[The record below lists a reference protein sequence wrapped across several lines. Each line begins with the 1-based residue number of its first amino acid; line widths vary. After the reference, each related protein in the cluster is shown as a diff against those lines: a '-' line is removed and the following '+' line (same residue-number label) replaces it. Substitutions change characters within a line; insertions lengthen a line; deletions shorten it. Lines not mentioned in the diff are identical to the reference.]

1 MGLITMSAS
10 NNTGDSSGNNINNKA
25 GMDVVKSNGVKK
37 FAVFGNPIAQSKSPV
52 IHHAFAEQ
60 VNLNIDYTKQLVD
73 VDGFAGAA
81 NAFFTAGGDGLN
93 ITSPFKYDAF
103 QFADHLTQRAQL
115 AEAVNTLAKQDD
127 GSILGDNTD
136 SVGLLNDITQ
146 QLGWV
151 VKDKRILILGAG
163 GAVRG
168 VLYPFLQAQPQQLII
183 ANRTKSKATDLAEK
197 FSEFGAIRGYS
208 YDELVGET
216 VFDVI
221 INATSASLNGAA
233 IPYLPQNCF
242 TRDTAFYDMTYS
254 TELTPFLQWAKQ
266 QNAQHY
272 ADGLGMLIGQA
283 AESFTLWTG
292 LKPEIQPVFSLFK

>member
-1 MGLITMSAS
+1 MSAS
-10 NNTGDSSGNNINNKA
+10 DNTQPEA
-25 GMDVVKSNGVKK
+25 GIDGTAKHSDTKKNDVKI
-37 FAVFGNPIAQSKSPV
+37 FAVFGHPIAQSKSPI
-52 IHHAFAEQ
+52 IHYAFAKQ
-60 VNLNIDYTKQLVD
+60 VNLSIQYTKQLVD
-73 VDGFAGAA
+73 VDGFCDAA
-81 NAFFTAGGDGLN
+81 HAFFAAGGDGLN

-103 QFADHLTQRAQL
+103 QFADRLTQRAQL

-146 QLGWV
+146 QLGWP

-168 VLYPFLQAQPQQLII
+168 VLYPILQAQPQQLII
-183 ANRTKSKATDLAEK
+183 ANRTKSKATDLAKK
-197 FSEFGAIRGYS
+197 FNEFGAIDGYS
-208 YDELVGET
+208 YSELADEVA
-216 VFDVI
+216 FDVV

-233 IPYLPQNCF
+233 IPHVPQNCF
-242 TRDTAFYDMTYS
+242 TRNTAFYDMTYS

-266 QNAQHY
+266 QKVQHY

>member
-1 MGLITMSAS
+1 MSAS
-10 NNTGDSSGNNINNKA
+10 NNMGNGTSNKTNLGGA
-25 GMDVVKSNGVKK
+25 VNTSDVKK
-37 FAVFGNPIAQSKSPV
+37 FAVFGNPIAQSKSPI

-60 VNLNIDYTKQLVD
+60 VNLSIDYTKQLVD
-73 VDGFAGAA
+73 VDGFSEAA
-81 NAFFTAGGDGLN
+81 NAFFTAGGCGLN

-103 QFADHLTQRAQL
+103 QFADQLTQRAQL
-115 AEAVNTLAKQDD
+115 AEAVNTLAKQED

-146 QLGWV
+146 QLGWT
-151 VKDKRILILGAG
+151 VKSKRILILGAG

-168 VLYPFLQAQPQQLII
+168 VLYPFLQAQPQQLVI

-197 FSEFGAIRGYS
+197 FSEFGPIRGYS
-208 YDELVGET
+208 YDELVDEA

-233 IPYLPQNCF
+233 IPYLPHNCF
-242 TRDTAFYDMTYS
+242 TCDTAFYDMTYS

-266 QNAQHY
+266 QNAQRY

>member
-1 MGLITMSAS
+1 MSISSNTCNEASMNGTMNPNDIKKS
-10 NNTGDSSGNNINNKA
+10 
-25 GMDVVKSNGVKK
+25 DVKT
-37 FAVFGNPIAQSKSPV
+37 FAVFGNPIAQSKSPI
-52 IHHAFAEQ
+52 IHSAFAEQ
-60 VNLNIDYTKQLVD
+60 VNLCIQYTKQLVD
-73 VDGFAGAA
+73 VDGFSSAA

-136 SVGLLNDITQ
+136 GVGLLNDITE
-146 QLGWV
+146 QLGWF
-151 VKDKRILILGAG
+151 VKGKRILILGAG

-168 VLYPFLQAQPQQLII
+168 VLYPFLQAQPQQLVI

-197 FSEFGAIRGYS
+197 FNEFGDIRGYH
-208 YDELVGET
+208 YNDLADDVA
-216 VFDVI
+216 FDVI

-233 IPYLPQNCF
+233 IPHVPQNCF
-242 TRDTAFYDMTYS
+242 TRHTAFYDMTYS
-254 TELTPFLQWAKQ
+254 SELTPFLQWAKQ
-266 QNAQHY
+266 QNTQYY

-283 AESFTLWTG
+283 AESFKLWTG

>member
-1 MGLITMSAS
+1 MTMSVS
-10 NNTGDSSGNNINNKA
+10 DNTINKTNLDGVVNKS
-25 GMDVVKSNGVKK
+25 DVKK
-37 FAVFGNPIAQSKSPV
+37 FAVFGNPIAQSKSPI

-60 VNLNIDYTKQLVD
+60 VNLSIDYTKQLVD
-73 VDGFAGAA
+73 VDGFSEAA
-81 NAFFTAGGDGLN
+81 SAFFTAGGYGLN

-103 QFADHLTQRAQL
+103 QFADQLTQRAQL
-115 AEAVNTLAKQDD
+115 AEAVNTLAKQED

-151 VKDKRILILGAG
+151 VKGRRILILGAG

-168 VLYPFLQAQPQQLII
+168 VLYPFLQAQPQQLVI

-197 FSEFGAIRGYS
+197 FSEFGPIRGYA
-208 YDELVGET
+208 YDELVGEA

-242 TRDTAFYDMTYS
+242 TCDTAFYDMTYS

-266 QNAQHY
+266 QNTQRY